1 MRVII
6 AFIVA
11 AAVGGGVAYYYVK
24 NSSAPAARNQPITTE
39 EKSYVRHLQLSG
51 VELKATDS
59 LMGGTIVEIV
69 GNIQNAG
76 DRPLNQVDV
85 NCIFSDPYG
94 QVVLRERVSIVKR
107 KLGGLKPGEK
117 KSFRLPFDSLPPSWN
132 QSLPQVVI
140 AGIQFG

>member
-1 MRVII
+1 MRILI
-6 AFIVA
+6 AMIVA
-11 AAVGGGVAYYYVK
+11 VGIGGCG
-24 NSSAPAARNQPITTE
+24 APASKSQPITPE
-39 EKSYVRHLQLSG
+39 AKSYVRNLQLSG
-51 VELKATDS
+51 VQLKATDS
-59 LMGGTIVEIV
+59 YMGGTIVEVV

-85 NCIFSDPYG
+85 HCIFYDPYG
-94 QVVLRERVSIVKR
+94 QVVLRERLSIVKS

-117 KSFRLPFDSLPPSWN
+117 KSFRLPFDGLPPSWN